1 MYVLHR
7 NRQSSRSLSAWI
19 FIFVACLHIAILTS
33 MKGYLSNQGPRP
45 EPVRLLESF
54 VIEAH
59 EPTPASSR
67 DPTQTTPP
75 PTRTSSPATTSS
87 APWLSEVQQNTS
99 SRTRTINPSTI
110 NPNTNHQSNKSQDA
124 LTPPI
129 THAIHL
135 HNPPPPYPRQSR
147 RLGEQGKVVIAVAID
162 IDGTSAEAVIH
173 QSSGHPRL
181 DRAALATVLKWRF
194 VPGKRGNENQ
204 KMWVNIPINF
214 VLE

>member
-1 MYVLHR
+1 M
-7 NRQSSRSLSAWI
+7 N
-19 FIFVACLHIAILTS
+19 
-33 MKGYLSNQGPRP
+33 GYLSNKGPRP
-45 EPVRLLESF
+45 ESVRVLESF
-54 VIEAH
+54 VIEAL

-67 DPTQTTPP
+67 DPTQTTPT
-75 PTRTSSPATTSS
+75 PTPTQTPTQARTQAWTQTSSPVSTSS
-87 APWLSEVQQNTS
+87 APLLSDVQQNTS
-99 SRTRTINPSTI
+99 PRTRTINPSTI
-110 NPNTNHQSNKSQDA
+110 NPNTNHQSNKSLDA
-124 LTPPI
+124 LTLPI
-129 THAIHL
+129 PHAIHL

-173 QSSGHPRL
+173 QSSGHHRL
-181 DRAALATVLKWRF
+181 DRAALATVQKWRF